1 MKRCCLLIVLAAVLF
16 GCSAKPDPLP
26 QAPDREAGSDVT
38 DIPNNDEPIEP
49 PLPTIPN
56 TYFELTTEQ
65 QQHIREMIVESG
77 VFDEYNPKMTDFIM
91 DFFRN
96 TIGMTK
102 QGKDFPTMLITRYE
116 DVRFGT
122 PGEIVMVYFVQRF
135 YRESVDFTYVKDGLT
150 KKANLE
156 FSYYINQ
163 NNATSANWY
172 EQTLS
177 AHLYV
182 PGASGQTN
190 YPFHYDAIDRYI
202 YVMGSDGKREVLEFT
217 EDLQDK
223 ILMYMEERY
232 LKYTRLDEQA
242 MKLASTI
249 VGYVDPEA
257 MK

>member
-1 MKRCCLLIVLAAVLF
+1 MKRCFLLVVLAAVLF
-16 GCSAKPDPLP
+16 GCTAKTQPLP
-26 QAPDREAGSDVT
+26 QTSDPETGSDVT
-38 DIPNNDEPIEP
+38 DIPNNNEPIEP
-49 PLPTIPN
+49 PTPSI
-56 TYFELTTEQ
+56 YFELTTEQ
-65 QQHIREMIVESG
+65 QQSIREIIVKSG
-77 VFDEYNPKMTDFIM
+77 VFDDYNPKMTDFVM

-116 DVRFGT
+116 DVRFGA
-122 PGEIVMVYFVQRF
+122 PGDIVMVYSVQRF
-135 YRESVDFTYVKDGLT
+135 YRENVDFTYVKDGLT

-163 NNATSANWY
+163 NNATSSFWY
-172 EQTLS
+172 EQTLK

-182 PGASGQTN
+182 SGASGQTN
-190 YPFHYDAIDRYI
+190 YPFYYDAIDRYI
-202 YVMGSDGKREVLEFT
+202 YVKGTDEKREVIEFT

-232 LKYTRLDEQA
+232 RKYTRLDEQA
-242 MKLASTI
+242 MKLARDI
-249 VGYVDPEA
+249 VGYVDPET